1 MVLARW
7 ILFVLILPCCSGFIN
22 GQTID
27 PNAKPFQISG
37 SLGANVSYN
46 TISGIQ
52 ARRQP
57 YGYGIFG
64 SINIKLYGWSLPFSI
79 AISQQGTSFNQ
90 PFSRY
95 GISPEYKWIKLHL
108 GYRNMRFSEFTLGG
122 VTFLGVGVEL
132 TPKKFRFSAM
142 YGRLRKAVGEPMNQF
157 ETSQFERKG
166 YGFKIGVGD
175 KTFIDLSLFS
185 AKDILGSLQFPD
197 SLELRNL
204 PEASTSLGLTGRFS
218 MVKDQLNLDY
228 DVATSVFT
236 HDLRADSIESSDN
249 NLTEAANLF
258 NLNSS
263 SNAAFAGSAGLQYKN
278 NIFTAGLKYRYVQ
291 AGFRTLGTNYLLSD
305 VEMITINAGTSI
317 INNRMAISA
326 SYGIQNNNLSERKF
340 AKTGKNIG
348 SANIN
353 YRATDKLNFNLSYSN
368 FSIYQTVLTD
378 TLFADSVVVD
388 QTNHLLNFGG
398 TYIVVNEEHTH
409 SYALNSSFQELAD
422 QRDFSGQNA
431 GNQLI
436 SIILTYGI
444 RFNAK
449 KYGFT
454 FGVNYQDF
462 SSLLTAQIRY
472 GGNVGFNMQ
481 LLERKLNLR
490 FKQLWNRSVLTD
502 RNDDIFNTT
511 LSLNYALNRKHSLTL
526 TGGFISRVG
535 LNDFTELTIGLGY
548 RMRF

>member
-1 MVLARW
+1 L
-7 ILFVLILPCCSGFIN
+7 LSK

-46 TISGIQ
+46 TISGIT

-64 SINIKLYGWSLPFSI
+64 SINIRLYGWSLPFSI
-79 AISQQGTSFNQ
+79 AISQQGTSFSQ

-122 VTFLGVGVEL
+122 VTFLGAGVEL
-132 TPKKFRFSAM
+132 TPNNFRFSAM
-142 YGRLRKAVGEPMNQF
+142 YGRLRKAVEEPKNQF
-157 ETSQFERKG
+157 EIPQFERKG
-166 YGFKIGVGD
+166 FGFKIGVGD

-185 AKDILGSLQFPD
+185 AKDILSSLEFPD
-197 SLELRNL
+197 SLELKNL
-204 PEASTSLGLTGRFS
+204 PEASNSLGLTGRFS
-218 MVKDQLNLDY
+218 MAKDQLNLDY
-228 DVATSVFT
+228 DVAVSTFT
-236 HDLRADSIESSDN
+236 HDLRIDSIESSDN
-249 NLTEAANLF
+249 NITEAASFL
-258 NLNSS
+258 NLNAS
-263 SNAAFAGSAGLQYKN
+263 SNAALAGSAGLQYKN
-278 NIFTAGLKYRYVQ
+278 NIFTAGVKYRYVQ
-291 AGFRTLGTNYLLSD
+291 SGYRTLGTNYLLSD

-317 INNRMAISA
+317 IKNRMAISA

-340 AKTGKNIG
+340 ADTGKNIG

-398 TYIVVNEEHTH
+398 TFIVVNEEHTH
-409 SYALNSSFQELAD
+409 SYSLNSSFQELAD
-422 QRDFSGQNA
+422 QRENSDYNS

-454 FGVNYQDF
+454 FGINYQDF
-462 SSLLTAQIRY
+462 SSLLTAQQRY

-481 LLERKLNLR
+481 LLERKMNLR
-490 FKQLWNRSVLTD
+490 LKQVWNRSVLID
-502 RNDDIFNTT
+502 RNDDIFNTQ
-511 LSLNYALNRKHSLTL
+511 LSLNYALNKKNILTL

-535 LNDFTELTIGLGY
+535 LNDFTELTMGLGY